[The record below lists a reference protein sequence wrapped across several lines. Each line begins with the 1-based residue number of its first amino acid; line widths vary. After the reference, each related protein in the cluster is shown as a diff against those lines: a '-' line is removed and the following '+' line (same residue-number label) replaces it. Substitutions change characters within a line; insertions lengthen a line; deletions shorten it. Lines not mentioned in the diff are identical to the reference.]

1 MRTLAIKRLDQ
12 MVMRKL
18 ALLVDGIRTELVLA
32 IAFII
37 TVMWVCALTFMLFRT
52 VPTPLVAHPAAPSSS
67 EAGGR

>member
-18 ALLVDGIRTELVLA
+18 ALFVDGIRTESVLA

-52 VPTPLVAHPAAPSSS
+52 VPAPLAHPAAPSSS